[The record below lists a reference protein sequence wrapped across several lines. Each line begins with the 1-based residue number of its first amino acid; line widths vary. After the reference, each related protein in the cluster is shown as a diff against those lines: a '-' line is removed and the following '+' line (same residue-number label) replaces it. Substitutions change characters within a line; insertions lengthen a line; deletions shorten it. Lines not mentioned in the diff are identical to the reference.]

1 MVLEWRLSEVEAL
14 DYWRLCDELSVIQA
28 ALLIVGEDPATSQDY
43 ISRWSAQDRPRGYD
57 ATLAALTH
65 AILAVRL
72 KATIRRGAWQRGYN
86 EDPTEGES
94 VGRDGS
100 GRQIIYKDDPD
111 WNLSVI
117 VVEDLKTWLRGRG
130 IKTGFFFPESHES
143 LDYLDPTDLHY
154 SPKLAAAISAWGAV
168 SKDPLAMR
176 GKTAKQA
183 LAIWL
188 RRHADQYG
196 LTKED
201 GTPNEQGIEEVSKIA
216 NWDTKGGAPRT
227 PGE

>member
-1 MVLEWRLSEVEAL
+1 VV
-14 DYWRLCDELSVIQA
+14 
-28 ALLIVGEDPATSQDY
+28 
-43 ISRWSAQDRPRGYD
+43 
-57 ATLAALTH
+57 TLAALTH
-65 AILAVRL
+65 AILAGRL
-72 KATIRRGAWQRGYN
+72 KATIRRGAWERGYN
-86 EDPTEGES
+86 EDPAGDES
-94 VGRDGS
+94 IGRDGS
-100 GRQIIYKDDPD
+100 GRQIIYKVEPD

-117 VVEDLKTWLRGRG
+117 VVEDLKIWLRARG

-143 LDYLDPTDLHY
+143 VDYLNPADSHY
-154 SPKLAAAISAWGAV
+154 SPKLAAAISAWDAV

-227 PGE
+227 LGE